1 MEDTLGGRYT
11 RWGGM
16 QKAMTLCEGLEVR
29 RSFCRHR
36 DVVTAAQCGRVSMPA
51 EKIEQG
57 SGLDCKAPS
66 HGENFGL

>member
-1 MEDTLGGRYT
+1 M
-11 RWGGM
+11 GGM

-36 DVVTAAQCGRVSMPA
+36 DVTAAQCGRVSMPA

-57 SGLDCKAPS
+57 SGVRL
-66 HGENFGL
+66 

>member
-1 MEDTLGGRYT
+1 M
-11 RWGGM
+11 GGM

-29 RSFCRHR
+29 RSCCHHR

-57 SGLDCKAPS
+57 SGVRL
-66 HGENFGL
+66 